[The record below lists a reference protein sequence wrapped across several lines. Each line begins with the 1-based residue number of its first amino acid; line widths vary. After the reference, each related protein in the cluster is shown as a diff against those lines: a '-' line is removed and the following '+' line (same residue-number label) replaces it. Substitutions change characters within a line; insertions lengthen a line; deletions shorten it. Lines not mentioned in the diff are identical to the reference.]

1 MMIGN
6 CRWRSFRFTERSL
19 AEDFANQKFPA
30 NSVGSL
36 RSHLRTGRPRS
47 QPAALIALPR
57 RSTLSSVQITNRANL
72 SAVVLGELERALP
85 EFGTLQQ
92 FVLWGMHQQPPAL
105 LLDTTPLDEY
115 THEVISVW
123 QEKFLIF
130 SST

>member
-1 MMIGN
+1 
-6 CRWRSFRFTERSL
+6 
-19 AEDFANQKFPA
+19 
-30 NSVGSL
+30 V
-36 RSHLRTGRPRS
+36 
-47 QPAALIALPR
+47 ALIALQR
-57 RSTLSSVQITNRANL
+57 RSTLCNVQITNRANL
-72 SAVVLGELERALP
+72 SAKALSELERALP

-92 FVLWGMHQQPPAL
+92 FVAWGTRQQPPAL